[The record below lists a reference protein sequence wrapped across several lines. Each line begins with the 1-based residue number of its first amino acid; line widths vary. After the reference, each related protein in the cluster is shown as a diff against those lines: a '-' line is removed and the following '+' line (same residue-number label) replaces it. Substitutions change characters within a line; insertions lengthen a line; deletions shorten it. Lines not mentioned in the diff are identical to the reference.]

1 MITCFLEII
10 RIAIAGQQ
18 VECGLLIVLLTYQ
31 LLISRSSFLQWPELD
46 NEYLLVNCVHAILI
60 VLTYLVILQ
69 SRFIWTIK
77 FAIAAAV
84 GMQGSR
90 TRGIIILIEPTFYPI
105 AK

>member
-1 MITCFLEII
+1 MII

-18 VECGLLIVLLTYQ
+18 VECGLLIVLLTY
-31 LLISRSSFLQWPELD
+31 LLIPRSSFLQWPELD

-60 VLTYLVILQ
+60 VLTYLVIPQ